1 METFGA
7 EALLANSAG
16 LLTEEETV
24 CEELNDRIQ
33 KISASGDQSPH
44 SLPAKPPLTLG
55 PVGSSPRL
63 GSQPLS
69 ELDPSDIASPFVYHP
84 DADIVMVNSRVH
96 TLNSRVH
103 TNKYAPRI
111 VALGG
116 DDSYSEWECVSCL
129 GGAVS

>member
-1 METFGA
+1 M

-69 ELDPSDIASPFVYHP
+69 ELDPSDIASPFVHHP

-96 TLNSRVH
+96 R
-103 TNKYAPRI
+103 NKYAPRI

-129 GGAVS
+129 GGAVI